1 MEIKQL
7 LFLAVRIFGTALVTW
22 LASTGKISEDAA
34 TNVIVGV
41 AAALIAAIWSLFNKM
56 RAAKKVE
63 VALDLPAGSSKAK
76 LKSEMKTK

>member
-7 LFLAVRIFGTALVTW
+7 LFLAVRIFGTAAVTW
-22 LASTGKISEDAA
+22 LAATGKISEDAA

-41 AAALIAAIWSLFNKM
+41 LAALIAAIWSLFNKM

-63 VALDLPAGSSKAK
+63 VALELPGGSSKAK
-76 LKSEMKTK
+76 LDEVLKKK